1 MQRWPA
7 MSEPTPDEK
16 PRKRRVPVGRP
27 DPIGGH
33 RRFIEA
39 DEDAAGQWDESQWHD
54 SPPL

>member
-1 MQRWPA
+1 